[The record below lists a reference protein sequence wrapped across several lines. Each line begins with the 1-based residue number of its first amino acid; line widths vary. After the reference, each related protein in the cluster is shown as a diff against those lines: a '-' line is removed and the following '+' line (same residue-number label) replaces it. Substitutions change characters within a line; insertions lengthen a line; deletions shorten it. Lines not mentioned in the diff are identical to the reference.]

1 MPGITDNLDLLKV
14 DDTYC
19 GESEYL
25 LSGNI
30 TSISEFVKGEKELS
44 VKPLTSFQIGTYEG
58 LYTRKYP
65 SFNLTLPLK
74 LIVSSP
80 YIIDPTST
88 TKYELFKDL
97 GLNFRSISYSTTAV
111 EQLFNQIDYLVLN
124 PWYTDLR
131 EIYTDKKPFSEK
143 LRSEL
148 IRDLEFEYSISTNE
162 IDFSSKLT

>member
-1 MPGITDNLDLLKV
+1 M
-14 DDTYC
+14 
-19 GESEYL
+19 
-25 LSGNI
+25 
-30 TSISEFVKGEKELS
+30 
-44 VKPLTSFQIGTYEG
+44 
-58 LYTRKYP
+58 YTRKYP

-131 EIYTDKKPFSEK
+131 EIYTDKK
-143 LRSEL
+143 
-148 IRDLEFEYSISTNE
+148 
-162 IDFSSKLT
+162 